1 VTLVTEFTEA
11 DRPALLDLLKIH
23 GPSNIPRLADLRGV
37 NRTAVRQQLAMLQRE
52 GLVAV
57 RVEKRRVG
65 RPTQLFALTDK
76 ADALFP
82 QAYGPL
88 ALALLRQLREVDG
101 DRKIDQL
108 FDRRT
113 RSLIAAYRKRLAG
126 MSLGEKWQELAR
138 IRAEEGYMARVEGKG
153 LTEHHCPIAAIAKE
167 FPQVCRFEKRLF
179 EAVLG
184 GPLDRTEH
192 LASGGRA
199 CVYVPETPPSKR

>member
-1 VTLVTEFTEA
+1 MSRVREFTEA

-23 GPSNIPRLADLRGV
+23 GPSNIPALAELRGV
-37 NRTAVRQQLAMLQRE
+37 SLNAVRQQLNMLQRE
-52 GLVAV
+52 GLVEV
-57 RVEKRRVG
+57 RFEKRKVG
-65 RPTQLFALTDK
+65 RPTQVFALTDK

-88 ALALLRQLREVDG
+88 ALTLLRQLKEMDG
-101 DRKIDQL
+101 DKKVDQI

-113 RSLIAAYRKRLAG
+113 RALIATYKKRLAG

-167 FPQVCRFEKRLF
+167 FPQVCMFEKKLF
-179 EAVLG
+179 QAVLG
-184 GPLDRTEH
+184 GPLDRTDH

-199 CVYVPETPPSKR
+199 CVYAPAAPKKK